1 MNSGYFRTDEDGHW
15 YHIPEQLVE
24 IFDWATSSQEHE
36 TKVFRPEI
44 FNLKGYD
51 PISMTAEE
59 VLNNFEFYRIN
70 GSPEHYKTVI
80 FIPGE

>member
-1 MNSGYFRTDEDGHW
+1 MNSGYLRLDQDENW
-15 YHIPEQLVE
+15 YHIPDQLVE
-24 IFDWATSSQEHE
+24 IFDWAINSQPHE
-36 TKVFRPEI
+36 TKVFRPEV

-59 VLNNFEFYRIN
+59 VLENFNFYKLN
-70 GSPEHYKTVI
+70 GSPENYKSVI